1 MTSRVHGN
9 GSNFNVYNNH
19 SNNSNPASSNNKVT
33 SCRER
38 IIFIDLEEED
48 YNDRNYCP
56 VKEKEVVPK
65 EELDEED
72 YNDRNYYPVK
82 EKEVVQKE
90 EKVLSKSYIK
100 FTKTPRDPNN
110 KSDLAL
116 NNILSYSRRG
126 DPQLLALS
134 SKVSNS
140 ITHSDSHSTDSETSF
155 EALPAKERKTK
166 YIPSKIKQPIRK
178 SHKRKLDE
186 LSNRISSSTSQSS
199 IPSASISNEPEETAL
214 DVHSETG
221 LPLKKRMKHAHPSAQ
236 EPESSVHNTPPK
248 SIFLPSVTPSAIQ
261 KAAYEQNECFIIPL
275 PYENESYENAIKI
288 AWSIHLQ
295 QQSAPQQ
302 TRALLRYLFKIIYS
316 LSKEEIREGKLK
328 SEANA
333 VNKGE
338 AAHGFWTILNKLKK
352 FESTYPSNT
361 NSINNNFK
369 IKIFDFKNNQYTLS
383 RTENETGK
391 DTLCLYRKN
400 KADGSFHY
408 DLLISNISTPPFLL

>member
-9 GSNFNVYNNH
+9 VSNFNVYNNH

-38 IIFIDLEEED
+38 IIFIDLDEED

-82 EKEVVQKE
+82 EKEVVPKE

-178 SHKRKLDE
+178 SVKRKWNE
-186 LSNRISSSTSQSS
+186 SNSDNSSSASTSTSK
-199 IPSASISNEPEETAL
+199 EPEQTAV
-214 DVHSETG
+214 DIHSEPD
-221 LPLKKRMKHAHPSAQ
+221 LPLKKRMKHALPSKQ
-236 EPESSVHNTPPK
+236 EPQGSQNTPPK
-248 SIFLPSVTPSAIQ
+248 SIILPSVAPSALQ
-261 KAAYEQNECFIIPL
+261 KIAYEQNECFIIPL
-275 PYENESYENAIKI
+275 PYGSESYENAIKI
-288 AWSIHLQ
+288 ARSIHIQ
-295 QQSAPQQ
+295 QESAPQQ

-338 AAHGFWTILNKLKK
+338 AAHVFWTILNKLKK

-369 IKIFDFKNNQYTLS
+369 IKIFDFKNNQYMLS
-383 RTENETGK
+383 STENENGK

-400 KADGSFHY
+400 RADGSFHY